1 MLLGFILHVC
11 PSISIMKLPFIPLA
25 LTCLF
30 ALLCPISSAVD
41 AITGKQLDKL
51 FTDSVTQLEEQ
62 ANKGD
67 SYAMQQLSR
76 QYALAKQT
84 DLAMQ
89 WHDRYV
95 QQLTKEAE
103 AGSSTDMLKLAGF
116 YLRGSEFQQPQRD
129 QAKFWL
135 ERASLAGE
143 PSGAYLH
150 ATMLE
155 KEGNKSG
162 ANAAYARSY
171 MLYAQQAEKE
181 DKRADAL
188 YWMGIH
194 KLHGQG
200 VESNIDE
207 AIAHLKEAA
216 SLDSL
221 AAIERLFHSYATGT
235 GVAKDEAKSLYY
247 ARVLADKHGHGGMAF
262 LLYNDYEKKGE
273 KQLAQQYLDRACELH
288 HPLAML
294 KQAELLKTSQP
305 EKSEELLRHA
315 HSLGE
320 SRATVAL
327 AKLEKARGERG
338 NSELM
343 LGYLAHAAELQNP
356 EAALMLA
363 QYYESVQ
370 DDAKSNQWYVIAS
383 DQGLKE
389 AFAKRGMLHMIPH
402 RHLEWNPTMAYQWWK
417 LGDEAGDPESSRH
430 LKLFL
435 YVFIPC
441 ILFVAFLL
449 PVLLMLYIIR
459 RRKKKAKRSST
470 H

>member
-1 MLLGFILHVC
+1 MLYDASRFFIIHLPHH
-11 PSISIMKLPFIPLA
+11 IMKLSIIPLA

-30 ALLCPISSAVD
+30 ALFSPISTATD
-41 AITGKQLDKL
+41 AITGERLDKL
-51 FTDSVTQLEEQ
+51 VQGSIESLEKQ
-62 ANKGD
+62 AAKGD

-76 QYALAKQT
+76 HHALAKRT

-103 AGSSTDMLKLAGF
+103 SGSSTDMLMLAAF
-116 YLRGSEFQQPQRD
+116 YLRGSEFQQPQRE

-162 ANAAYARSY
+162 AESAYARSY
-171 MLYAQQAEKE
+171 MLYSQLSDKLEKQ
-181 DKRADAL
+181 ADAL
-188 YWMGIH
+188 YWMGVQE
-194 KLHGQG
+194 LLGQG
-200 VESNIDE
+200 VEKNTE
-207 AIAHLKEAA
+207 AAIAHLEESA
-216 SLDSL
+216 SLGSI
-221 AAIERLFHSYATGT
+221 AALERLFHSYATGT
-235 GVAKDEAKSLYY
+235 GVAKDEEKALFY
-247 ARVLADKHGHGGMAF
+247 ARTLADKHGHSGMAY
-262 LLYNDYEKKGE
+262 LIHNDFEKKGE
-273 KQLAQQYLDRACELH
+273 TQLAEQYLTRACELH

-294 KQAELLKTSQP
+294 KQAKLEKAKQP
-305 EKSEELLRHA
+305 EEAERLLNHA

-327 AKLEKARGERG
+327 AKLEKERG
-338 NSELM
+338 NSERM
-343 LGYLAHAAELQNP
+343 LAYLAHAAELQNA

-363 QYYESVQ
+363 EYYESVE
-370 DDAKSNQWYVIAS
+370 DEAKSNQWYVIAS

-417 LGDEAGDPESSRH
+417 LGDEAGDPEATRY

-441 ILFVAFLL
+441 VLFVAFLL

-459 RRKKKAKRSST
+459 RRRRKAMR
-470 H
+470 